1 MPLENNTSTS
11 TAANLPI
18 YMVRLEQISEIKDQE
33 RILLGRLLALTK
45 GGENARW
52 KDEEMADRFL
62 SKVKSFVTENR
73 DRPFF
78 L

>member
-45 GGENARW
+45 GGENASCFFTDAQAK
-52 KDEEMADRFL
+52 KDL
-62 SKVKSFVTENR
+62 
-73 DRPFF
+73 RPHREDTAMPANSSQA
-78 L
+78 